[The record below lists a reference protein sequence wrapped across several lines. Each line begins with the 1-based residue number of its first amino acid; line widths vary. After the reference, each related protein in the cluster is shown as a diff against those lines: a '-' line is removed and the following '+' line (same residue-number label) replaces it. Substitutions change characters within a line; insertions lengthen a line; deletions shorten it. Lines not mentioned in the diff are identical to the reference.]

1 MRSRTVSDGRA
12 SVPSPSQMARIDA
25 IIFDLYG
32 TLLEVDA
39 YSIHREIPRLIGV
52 RPRAWL
58 ELVRE
63 TLLTTSFPDSAA
75 FSKFICERLA
85 PGHDAELEER
95 VIDLVEAEL
104 ESVYP
109 QDGVLSLLSF
119 LKRRGYK
126 LGLLSN
132 LSSTYKQP
140 VFDFKL
146 AEHFDA
152 LAFSCDEGIKK
163 PDPEIYLR
171 LCSKLGVDPSNVLVV
186 GDSLKTDIEAPARL
200 GMMTL
205 KIGRETA
212 GVEAIDKVADLGWF
226 LLEKPGSF
234 ETLLREGLSVPFPR
248 GAHSVEKATPVAD
261 TLQGRYN
268 LVYRVA
274 THNGNNRPGEIFC
287 KRFLLPESSYVE
299 EFAYRLHRAIGL
311 PSCDALVVKGSE
323 PFLAITTAPGRK
335 YLGELDPGIAHEL
348 GSHHVFAYLFS
359 NADMRPRNTF
369 LDYSREEPRITLVD
383 LEHCFFNLAI
393 DTTGLSHPC
402 RPQSIDGLNP
412 DEIRK
417 RTAHRVLSER
427 AMRRAR
433 RTFINTEEGDPWSVQ
448 AFRRGFLQ
456 LFTRLQNDSDRIL
469 GLLEERIYTEPYLV
483 IGTQAYRRAMARVD
497 LDDIRGRLLGDPVKA
512 LDSFA

>member
-1 MRSRTVSDGRA
+1 
-12 SVPSPSQMARIDA
+12 MARIDA
-25 IIFDLYG
+25 IVFDLYG

-39 YSIHREIPRLIGV
+39 YSIHREIPRLLGV

-58 ELVRE
+58 DLVRE

-75 FSKFICERLA
+75 FSKFICDQLA

-95 VIDLVEAEL
+95 VIELVETEL

-109 QDGVLSLLSF
+109 QEGVLSLLSF

-146 AEHFDA
+146 HEHFDA
-152 LAFSCDEGIKK
+152 MSFSCDEGIKK
-163 PDPEIYLR
+163 PDPEMYVR
-171 LCSKLGVDPSNVLVV
+171 LCAKLGVEPANVLVV
-186 GDSLKTDIEAPARL
+186 GDSLKTDVEAPARL

-205 KIGRETA
+205 KVGRDAE
-212 GVEAIDKVADLGWF
+212 GVQAIDKVSDMGWF
-226 LLEKPGSF
+226 LLDKPGSF
-234 ETLLREGLSVPFPR
+234 ETLLRGGLTVPFPR
-248 GAHSVEKATPVAD
+248 GTHEVETSTPVPD

-274 THNGNNRPGEIFC
+274 THNGSNRPSEIYC

-311 PSCDALVVKGSE
+311 PSCDALVVEGSE
-323 PFLAITTAPGRK
+323 PFLAVTSAPGRK
-335 YLGELDPGIAHEL
+335 YLGEMDPGIAYEI
-348 GSHHVFAYLFS
+348 GQHHVFAYLFS

-369 LDYSREEPRITLVD
+369 LDYSKAEPRVTLVD

-393 DTTGLSHPC
+393 DTTGLSDPC
-402 RPQSIDGLNP
+402 RPQSIDGLSP
-412 DEIRK
+412 EEIRK
-417 RTAHRVLSER
+417 RTAHKVLSER

-456 LFTRLQNDSDRIL
+456 LFTRLQGDSDRIL
-469 GLLEERIYTEPYLV
+469 GLIEERIHTKPYLI

-497 LDDIRGRLLGDPVKA
+497 LEDIRERLLGDPVKA

>member
-1 MRSRTVSDGRA
+1 MRSRTNLDGA
-12 SVPSPSQMARIDA
+12 DSVPSPSQMARIDA

-39 YSIHREIPRLIGV
+39 YSIHREIPRLLGV

-63 TLLTTSFPDSAA
+63 KLLTTSFPDAAA
-75 FSKFICERLA
+75 FSRFICDQLA
-85 PGHDAELEER
+85 PGHDPELEQR

-109 QDGVLSLLSF
+109 QEGVLSLLSF

-146 AEHFDA
+146 DEHFDA
-152 LAFSCDEGIKK
+152 MSFSCDEGMKK

-205 KIGRETA
+205 KVGRESE
-212 GVEAIDKVADLGWF
+212 GVQAIDRVADLGWF
-226 LLEKPGSF
+226 LLEKSGSF
-234 ETLLREGLSVPFPR
+234 DTLLHGGLTVAFPR
-248 GAHSVEKATPVAD
+248 GTHSVEKWNPVAD
-261 TLQGRYN
+261 SLQGRYN
-268 LVYRVA
+268 LVYRVT
-274 THNGNNRPGEIFC
+274 THNGNSRPSEIFC
-287 KRFLLPESSYVE
+287 KRFLLPESCQVE

-311 PSCDALVVKGSE
+311 PSCDALIVNGPE
-323 PFLAITTAPGRK
+323 PFLAITSAPGRK
-335 YLGELDPGIAHEL
+335 YLGEMDPGIAHEI
-348 GSHHVFAYLFS
+348 GRHHVFAYLFS

-369 LDYSREEPRITLVD
+369 LDYSKEEPRITLVD

-393 DTTGLSHPC
+393 DTAGLADPC
-402 RPQSIDGLNP
+402 RPQSMDALP
-412 DEIRK
+412 REEMAR

-456 LFTRLQNDSDRIL
+456 LFTRLQNESDRIL
-469 GLLEERIYTEPYLV
+469 GLLEDRIYTEPYLI

-497 LDDIRGRLLGDPVKA
+497 LEDIRDRLMGDPLKA

>member
-1 MRSRTVSDGRA
+1 
-12 SVPSPSQMARIDA
+12 MARIDA

-32 TLLEVDA
+32 TLLEVDE
-39 YSIHREIPRLIGV
+39 YSIHREIPRLLGV

-58 ELVRE
+58 DLIRE
-63 TLLTTSFPDSAA
+63 TLLTTSFPDSAS

-85 PGHDAELEER
+85 PGHDAELEQRCIE
-95 VIDLVEAEL
+95 IVEMEL

-109 QDGVLSLLSF
+109 QEGVLSLLSF

-152 LAFSCDEGIKK
+152 MSFSCDEGVKK
-163 PDPEIYLR
+163 PDPQIYLR
-171 LCSKLGVDPSNVLVV
+171 LCSKLGVEPSNVLVV
-186 GDSLKTDIEAPARL
+186 GDSLKTDIEAPAKL

-205 KIGRETA
+205 KIGKEA
-212 GVEAIDKVADLGWF
+212 EGVRAIDCVADLGWF
-226 LLEKPGSF
+226 LLDKPESL
-234 ETLLREGLSVPFPR
+234 ESLLRDGLTVPFPR
-248 GAHSVEKATPVAD
+248 GTHSVEKATPVSDA
-261 TLQGRYN
+261 LQGRYN

-274 THNGNNRPGEIFC
+274 THNGNSRPSEIFC

-323 PFLAITTAPGRK
+323 PFLAMTSAPGRK
-335 YLGELDPGIAHEL
+335 YGGEMDPGIAHEI
-348 GSHHVFAYLFS
+348 GRHHVFAYLFS

-393 DTTGLSHPC
+393 DTTGMSDPC
-402 RPQSIDGLNP
+402 RPQAIDELSP
-412 DEIRK
+412 DEVRK
-417 RTAHRVLSER
+417 RTAHKVLSER

-448 AFRRGFLQ
+448 AFRRGFLN
-456 LFTRLQNDSDRIL
+456 LFARLQENSDRIL
-469 GLLEERIYTEPYLV
+469 GLLEERIYTQPHLI

-497 LDDIRGRLLGDPVKA
+497 LDDIRVRLAGDPLAA
-512 LDSFA
+512 LNSFA